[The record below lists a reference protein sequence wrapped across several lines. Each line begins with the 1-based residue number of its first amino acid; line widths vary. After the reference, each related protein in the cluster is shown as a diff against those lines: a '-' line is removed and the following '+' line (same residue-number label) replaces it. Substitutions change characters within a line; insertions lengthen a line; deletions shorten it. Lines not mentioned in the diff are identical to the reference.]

1 MLLRPA
7 RRALTVREPPPW
19 SSAGATI
26 IARSAVLPRGDRQ
39 EPRTIALIGG
49 RASSDGRFL
58 FGVEPALEA
67 RALAL
72 ARLAEPA
79 CYFVS
84 CVFSFSAPVTDF
96 RAGVM
101 GRHGDPASSV

>member
-19 SSAGATI
+19 LSTGATI

-49 RASSDGRFL
+49 RASWTAAFFWAS
-58 FGVEPALEA
+58 A
-67 RALAL
+67 R
-72 ARLAEPA
+72 
-79 CYFVS
+79 
-84 CVFSFSAPVTDF
+84 
-96 RAGVM
+96 
-101 GRHGDPASSV
+101 PASRTRVAGMPPCAGYRRAPKRSGK